1 MNSEIINIGTELI
14 LGQTI
19 NTNAKFIAEKLSEHG
34 INCFFQSSVG
44 DNLSRVTSIIKSS
57 LDRSD
62 LVITTGGL
70 GSTDDDITREA
81 IAEASGRKL
90 ISKPYLKRIVQERVD
105 DANIPVTDRTLKQAY
120 IPETAESIRPQK
132 GTAPGI
138 ILRIGE
144 KTLVALPG
152 VPEEAELM
160 MDESVIPYILKNH
173 RLSENVIISRTL
185 KCYGLKEAEVEEH
198 LRDLIKSQENPT
210 MAILLD
216 GADTNIRLTAD
227 ASSANEALDLIK
239 AIEIKAKERLGLFF
253 YGVDDENMETVVGRL
268 LEAHQLSIGCAE
280 SITAGLVSSRLVNIE
295 GSSSYFAGSIIS
307 YSNHLKNKLLDVSAQ
322 SILSHGAVS
331 PIVAEEMASQ
341 VRSILEVDIG
351 ISSTGIA
358 GPEGGTKKKPIGLV
372 YFGLSTH
379 DSMIVDRVVFYGCRN
394 VIRWKASQYL
404 LNMVRLYLIEK
415 TGESDESA

>member
-44 DNLSRVTSIIKSS
+44 DNLSRVTSVIKSS
-57 LDRSD
+57 LNRSD

-81 IAEASGRKL
+81 IAEVSGRKL
-90 ISKPYLKRIVQERVD
+90 ILKPYLKRIVQERLD

-120 IPETAESIRPQK
+120 IPETAESIRPQN

-152 VPEEAELM
+152 VPEEAESM
-160 MDESVIPYILKNH
+160 MDASVIPYILKNH
-173 RLSENVIISRTL
+173 RLSENIIISRTL

-198 LRDLIKSQENPT
+198 LRDLIKAQENPT

-216 GADTNIRLTAD
+216 GADTSIRLTAD
-227 ASSANEALDLIK
+227 ASSADEALDLIK
-239 AIEIKAKERLGLFF
+239 AIEIKVKEKLGLFF

-322 SILSHGAVS
+322 SMLSHGAVS

-358 GPEGGTKKKPIGLV
+358 GPEGGTTKKPIGLV
-372 YFGLSTH
+372 YFGLATH
-379 DSMIVDRVVFYGCRN
+379 DSMIVDRVVFNGCRN
-394 VIRWKASQYL
+394 EIRLKSSQYL
-404 LNMVRLYLIEK
+404 LNMVRLYLIGK